1 VCHWETGRSQPKPYL
16 MPRVI
21 AFLGYALWTAP
32 ATFGE
37 WLLLARRA
45 NGLSRKR
52 LAEGLGVDESAV
64 FRWES
69 GQRGPTTAALTRLQ
83 VLLAS

>member
-1 VCHWETGRSQPKPYL
+1 MCHWETGRSQPKPYL

-37 WLLLARRA
+37 WLVPARRA

-52 LAEGLGVDESAV
+52 LANL
-64 FRWES
+64 R
-69 GQRGPTTAALTRLQ
+69 AALT
-83 VLLAS
+83 VEA